1 MKRKLLALAALSAL
15 SIQHA
20 NAALDAAV
28 TTAISGAGT
37 DAATAVGLMIVVA
50 VSIWALRKVAKLFG
64 N

>member
-1 MKRKLLALAALSAL
+1 MKRNLIALTVLSVA
-15 SIQHA
+15 SVTSAH
-20 NAALDAAV
+20 AALDAAV

-50 VSIWALRKVAKLFG
+50 VSIWALRKVARLFG